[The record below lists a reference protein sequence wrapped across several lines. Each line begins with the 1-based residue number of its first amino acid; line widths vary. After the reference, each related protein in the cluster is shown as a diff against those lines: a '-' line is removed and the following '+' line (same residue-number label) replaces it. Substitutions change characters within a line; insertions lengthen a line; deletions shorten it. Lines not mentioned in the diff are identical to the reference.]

1 MMKLDIKSIPKKVT
15 GVVKKLGKY
24 SVFIFVILV
33 LLAYG
38 FIVVRIRTLA
48 NTEPSDDAV
57 SEQLQTLSKPKID
70 QQTIDKIQRLQDSNV
85 QVKALFDQARDNPFQ
100 D

>member
-1 MMKLDIKSIPKKVT
+1 MKLDIKSIPKKAT
-15 GVVKKLGKY
+15 SILKKLSKY
-24 SVFIFVILV
+24 SVFIFVIFV

-48 NTEPSDDAV
+48 STEPSDDAV
-57 SEQLQTLSKPKID
+57 SEQLNTLSKPKID
-70 QQTIDKIQRLQDSNV
+70 KQTIDKIQKLQDSNV